1 MFTLKNSSI
10 LGNSFVII
18 FFLILSISLGL
29 KISDFIDMK
38 FSFKLL
44 IVDISVSFLR
54 VTIVAII
61 AWLCGIIIGYFLH
74 HFRWLNNLFLPTIN
88 FIRHISPFAWL
99 PFAIIWFG
107 LGEIPVAFIIF
118 ITLFF
123 PTTMVSASH
132 FAEIP
137 QDYIDEAKV
146 NGANNWQLLKFIEI
160 PFTIVGLL
168 NLFRVIWGLGWTIII
183 AAEMLGVESG
193 IGFRLL
199 DFRYLLK
206 YPQMVIYLFAMGIL
220 GILNDITIFYI
231 IKNLKKKTQ

>member
-1 MFTLKNSSI
+1 
-10 LGNSFVII
+10 
-18 FFLILSISLGL
+18 
-29 KISDFIDMK
+29 
-38 FSFKLL
+38 
-44 IVDISVSFLR
+44 
-54 VTIVAII
+54 
-61 AWLCGIIIGYFLH
+61 
-74 HFRWLNNLFLPTIN
+74 
-88 FIRHISPFAWL
+88 
-99 PFAIIWFG
+99 
-107 LGEIPVAFIIF
+107 
-118 ITLFF
+118 
-123 PTTMVSASH
+123 MVSASH